1 MADLSK
7 LVNELSNLTVL
18 EAAEL
23 AKKLQARWDVQLKR
37 RPVLSF
43 NEGKVCDAIVR
54 RLEEREQHPRV
65 VNIAKLRT
73 DRMQA
78 AIDKKFPKL
87 AAWKTNDSA
96 RTISNSQ

>member
-7 LVNELSNLTVL
+7 LVNQLSNLTVL

-54 RLEEREQHPRV
+54 RLEEREQHPREG
-65 VNIAKLRT
+65 LRWLEQDNHKSPVEVAFT
-73 DRMQA
+73 LRNQLYGREHTG
-78 AIDKKFPKL
+78 IE
-87 AAWKTNDSA
+87 
-96 RTISNSQ
+96 R